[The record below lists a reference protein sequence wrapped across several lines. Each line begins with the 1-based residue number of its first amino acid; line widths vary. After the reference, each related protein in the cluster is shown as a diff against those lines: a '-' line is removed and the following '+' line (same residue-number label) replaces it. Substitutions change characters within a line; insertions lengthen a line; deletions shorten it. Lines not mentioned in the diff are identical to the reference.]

1 MRLLREQSSE
11 KVFAKYRNLPEA
23 VKASL
28 WFTICSILQKGIS
41 FITVPIFTRMLSTEE
56 YGIISLFGAWQSI
69 LTIFATLNLSNQIFN
84 NGMVKYEKIKMG
96 IPPQCLDCLILL
108 QFWCLC
114 FILSSI
120 QLWIKYLNCR

>member
-1 MRLLREQSSE
+1 MKRIL
-11 KVFAKYRNLPEA
+11 AKYRSLPEA

-69 LTIFATLNLSNQIFN
+69 LAIFATLNLSDI
-84 NGMVKYEKIKMG
+84 
-96 IPPQCLDCLILL
+96 
-108 QFWCLC
+108 
-114 FILSSI
+114 
-120 QLWIKYLNCR
+120 